1 MTSWDAPG
9 QLDRAEDR
17 RGDPAWVARQWA
29 HPAAR
34 VLAMSG
40 QGALAWSDG
49 APSYR
54 PPAGPLT
61 DRQLLVGLL
70 DGTPIFV
77 DLVAELPDGQPLR
90 VVMEG
95 LDEAELELAF
105 SASALAG
112 WHHVARFCSS
122 CATATEVARA
132 GLARRCPGC
141 GRETY
146 PRVDPAVIV
155 AITDPTDRLLL
166 GRQAV
171 WAPGRMSV
179 FAGFLEAGESLEQA
193 VHREV
198 LEEVGLR
205 VTDVR
210 YLGSQPWPF
219 PRSVMVAF
227 RARATDPSLTVDT
240 TEIEQARWF
249 SREELATALAA
260 GEVALPARTS
270 IAYRMIAEWRA
281 AGPGAGASAGVD
293 RP

>member
-1 MTSWDAPG
+1 MTSWQSPG
-9 QLDRAEDR
+9 RLDRAEDR
-17 RGDPAWVARQWA
+17 RGDPAWVARQWE

-34 VLAMSG
+34 VLAVSG

-49 APSYR
+49 APGYR
-54 PPAGPLT
+54 PAAGPLT
-61 DRQLLVGLL
+61 ERQLLLGLL
-70 DGTPIFV
+70 AGEPVFI
-77 DLVAELPDGQPLR
+77 DLVAEVPDGQPLR

-95 LDEAELELAF
+95 LDGVELELAF
-105 SASALAG
+105 TASALAG

-122 CATATEVARA
+122 CATPTQVARA

-155 AITDPTDRLLL
+155 AITDPADRLLL

-193 VHREV
+193 VYREV

-205 VTDVR
+205 VTDVQ

-227 RARATDPSLTVDT
+227 RARAADPHLTVDT

-249 SREELATALAA
+249 SREDLAAALATR
-260 GEVALPARTS
+260 EVLLPSSTS
-270 IAYRMIAEWRA
+270 IAYRMIAEWRS
-281 AGPGAGASAGVD
+281 AGADGGARPGVD
-293 RP
+293 RH